1 MNKNVND
8 NINDNINNGQQS
20 PEAEK
25 KRVEEKKIE
34 EEKNEEEKSLEEQIA
49 ELKERHLLDRADME
63 NLRKRLGREME
74 KTRLFAIERFAR
86 DLLPVL
92 DNMRRALA
100 SLTDDSDA
108 RLKASLEDGVRLT
121 LREIEAVLARHQ
133 VRRIEAEGQR
143 FDPNRHEALFEVPQ
157 SALPPGTRPGT
168 IMQII
173 EEGYMLGER
182 LLRPARVGIAA
193 AAVAVKPSPEATAS
207 SASSAS
213 SAFPAPSASSAKE
226 KAPETGE
233 NGKKES

>member
-1 MNKNVND
+1 M
-8 NINDNINNGQQS
+8 NDNINNNIDHGQQN

-25 KRVEEKKIE
+25 KEVEEKKVE
-34 EEKNEEEKSLEEQIA
+34 ENKVEEEKSLEAQIA
-49 ELKERHLLDRADME
+49 ELAELKEQHLRDRADME

-74 KTRLFAIERFAR
+74 KTRLFAIENFAR

-108 RLKASLEDGVRLT
+108 DLKASLADGVRLT

-143 FDPNRHEALFEVPQ
+143 FDPNRHEALFEVPP
-157 SALPPGTRPGT
+157 SAVPAGTSAGT

-193 AAVAVKPSPEATAS
+193 AAAAAAAASGEAQ
-207 SASSAS
+207 
-213 SAFPAPSASSAKE
+213 E

-233 NGKKES
+233 KEQKDS

>member
-1 MNKNVND
+1 MNENVND

-25 KRVEEKKIE
+25 KKVEEKKVE
-34 EEKNEEEKSLEEQIA
+34 EKKAEGEKNEEEKSLEEQIA

-133 VRRIEAEGQR
+133 VRRIEAEGQS

-193 AAVAVKPSPEATAS
+193 AAGGEAAVKPSPEATAS
-207 SASSAS
+207 
-213 SAFPAPSASSAKE
+213 PASSAKE

>member
-1 MNKNVND
+1 MNENVND

-25 KRVEEKKIE
+25 KKVEEKKVE
-34 EEKNEEEKSLEEQIA
+34 GEKVEEEKSLEGQIA
-49 ELKERHLLDRADME
+49 ELKEQHLLDRADME

-86 DLLPVL
+86 DLLPIL

-133 VRRIEAEGQR
+133 VRRIEAEGQS

-193 AAVAVKPSPEATAS
+193 AAAAAAAEAAVKPSPEATAP
-207 SASSAS
+207 SAS
-213 SAFPAPSASSAKE
+213 PAPSASSAKE

>member
-1 MNKNVND
+1 MNENVND

-25 KRVEEKKIE
+25 KKVEGEKI
-34 EEKNEEEKSLEEQIA
+34 EEEKSLEEQIA
-49 ELKERHLLDRADME
+49 ELKERHLRDRADME

-74 KTRLFAIERFAR
+74 KTRLFAIEHFAR

-133 VRRIEAEGQR
+133 VRRIEAEGQS

-193 AAVAVKPSPEATAS
+193 AAAAGEAAVKPSPEATAPS
-207 SASSAS
+207 TPPAS
-213 SAFPAPSASSAKE
+213 SASSAKE

>member
-1 MNKNVND
+1 MNENVND

-25 KRVEEKKIE
+25 KKVEEKKVE
-34 EEKNEEEKSLEEQIA
+34 GEKNEEEKSLEEQIA
-49 ELKERHLLDRADME
+49 ELKEQHLLDRADME

-133 VRRIEAEGQR
+133 VRRIEAEGQS
-143 FDPNRHEALFEVPQ
+143 FDPNRHEALFEVPP

-193 AAVAVKPSPEATAS
+193 AAATAT
-207 SASSAS
+207 A
-213 SAFPAPSASSAKE
+213 AKE